1 MEMTLTVHVPRR
13 FPRPAQVVVRWS
25 GEHTAG
31 ALGRALSDHLDVP
44 VPALGS
50 RGRPISADAPIG
62 SPPLVHGAS
71 LTVIPGVTRGEGSQ
85 RQPHGEDAVDERAA
99 SPPTA
104 VELVVVGGPDCGHSE
119 SVSRSGLTVGRS
131 PDVGLR
137 IEDDSLSR
145 DHACFTAT
153 PAGITVEDRGSTNGV
168 VVDGVRLTG
177 VGVVDTSTTIVV
189 GGSTLALRRRPGAGL
204 PVRARGDGRLAI
216 RPTQAPV
223 RTGSAIAVQAPAPP
237 VERRATRV
245 PWVGALVPVPVA
257 VVLAFLFGP
266 QMLAFALLGPTVVLA
281 TSLSD
286 RWGSGKEHRRA
297 MVAHRLATEQ
307 AARLLAEHVAH
318 ECAQRRMRHPD
329 PQRVLTVAEHRQPGL
344 WQHPSPRPIRIGLGD
359 VPAETTWVEGSTTT
373 RPTARLVPVT
383 VDLAR
388 AGRLGVVGD
397 TLTTDRL
404 LGSLLGQLVVDMP
417 PTLLHV
423 VLASSE
429 ESWGWTHLLPHVV
442 GSPAA
447 AAVSGAPCS
456 RPAPTPVVVVPD
468 AGALGPQDWAS
479 CLEGEPLLIV
489 AAPTIEELP
498 SGCTT
503 VLTQAAGQWSL
514 ASGEGEVCVTP
525 DLVGSWWTDRVARA
539 LAPLCLEGHPG
550 EAPPLPTSLSLPS
563 LLGLAEITPDAVAAR
578 WSRARRSANPL
589 ARTGGPARAT
599 AAAPGVSPPV
609 ALVGIS
615 SDGPWS
621 IDLRRDG
628 PHVLIGGTTGSGK
641 SEFLR
646 TLVTSL
652 SLSCPPED
660 LTFVLVDFKG
670 GSAFGSCSALPQVV
684 GLVTDLD
691 DQLVDRA
698 LRSLGAE
705 LRRRERVFATAGARD
720 LEDYQRRRGPTEA
733 PVPRL
738 VVVIDELRALVE
750 ELPDFVSGLIRIAA
764 LGRSLGVH
772 LVLATQRPAG
782 TITAEIQANVNLR
795 IAFRVRDRAD
805 SVDVLDHPGAAAIP
819 SDAPGRGL
827 ARDGDGEIRSFHA
840 ATLSHDCAAA
850 TPFLT
855 VGTPGPPGSALAQVH
870 PDAGDQ
876 PASGSLDSAAG
887 VVEAVMAAHAAA
899 GGSAPRTPW
908 LAPLPRSVPFGTAR
922 YHDPAQGPGPA
933 VALVDQPD
941 RQTITALAPP
951 RHPTWLLAGP
961 PGSGRTNAARS
972 VLLASA
978 SRDTAADLHL
988 HVIEVAS
995 GLADLDAL
1003 GHLGTRLRA
1012 EEHRTIRHLLD
1023 LLRAEVDARLH
1034 APRVGPADAAPPEI
1048 LLVVDGW
1055 DQFVEAQP
1063 ESDHGRMADDLV
1075 RVLRDGGSVGVRGL
1089 VTGGRSLLQPRWA
1102 ALGAELFLLGRTD
1115 PLDAALAGVATRDAL
1130 RDPPPGRALRV
1141 ADAQHVQFVL
1151 CSPEDVVATAELLG
1165 STEMAAGGTAAD
1177 ADRRPVRLR
1186 PLPSLVQ
1193 RSSVVDAE
1201 GAGHE
1206 GCPPGI
1212 LLGVGGRDTAPLRL
1226 DPTTHGRRLA
1236 VVGPGGSGRTTALQ
1250 TLARSCVASGWAVAV
1265 VTSSP
1270 GEWQG
1275 LGGCLVTTPSA
1286 PEPVVELRRRR
1297 HDLALLVDDANRL
1310 DGTAAEQVVREI
1322 AGLVERDRG
1331 LLVVATTPRAVA
1343 TRFRGV
1349 DVEVCREQAGLL
1361 LCPDVGDGEAL
1372 GARGIIGVPRI
1383 PGRGVLIARGS
1394 ATEVQVL
1401 APEPSAG
1408 AVGLLGSPLL
1418 GSRLARLDVGPG
1430 GEGDDGRHE
1439 RDDQH
1444 RPPQGGATRLREAPA
1459 HGQQQQVHDD
1469 GGGAGP
1475 LAVTQPS
1482 PGEDQQRHRGSP
1494 DQQGRHRHAAGVAA
1508 GPHEEFIDVEHRE
1521 AHQDEG
1527 LHPGD
1532 EGSDAAGA
1540 TRGVH

>member
-13 FPRPAQVVVRWS
+13 SPRPAQVVVRWS
-25 GEHTAG
+25 GQHTAG

-50 RGRPISADAPIG
+50 RGRPISMEVPVG

-71 LTVIPGVTRGEGSQ
+71 LTVIPGLTWGEGPTG
-85 RQPHGEDAVDERAA
+85 QPHTGDAVAERAT
-99 SPPTA
+99 SPPNP
-104 VELVVVGGPDCGHSE
+104 VELAVVGGPDCGHST
-119 SVSRSGLTVGRS
+119 SVSPSGLTVGRS

-145 DHACFTAT
+145 DHARFTAT

-177 VGVVDTSTTIVV
+177 AWVVDTSTTIVV

-204 PVRARGDGRLAI
+204 PVRVRGDGRLAI
-216 RPTQAPV
+216 RPTQAPG
-223 RTGSAIAVQAPAPP
+223 RTGSATVVHAPAPP
-237 VERRATRV
+237 VERRANRV
-245 PWVGALVPVPVA
+245 PWVGALAPVPVA

-281 TSLSD
+281 TSLGD
-286 RWGSGKEHRRA
+286 RLGSGKEHRKA
-297 MVAHRLATEQ
+297 LVAHRLATEQ
-307 AARLLAEHVAH
+307 AGRLLAEHLAH
-318 ECAQRRMRHPD
+318 ECARRRSRHPD
-329 PQRVLTVAEHRQPGL
+329 PQRVLVVAEHRQPGL

-359 VPAETTWVEGSTTT
+359 VPAETTWVEGTTVT

-383 VDLAR
+383 VDLDRAR
-388 AGRLGVVGD
+388 RLGVVGD

-417 PTLLHV
+417 PTLLRV
-423 VLASSE
+423 VVSSSE
-429 ESWGWTHLLPHVV
+429 ESWRWTRLLPHVV
-442 GSPAA
+442 DSPAVA
-447 AAVSGAPCS
+447 TASGAPRS
-456 RPAPTPVVVVPD
+456 GPGPTHVVVVPD

-514 ASGEGEVCVTP
+514 ASAEGEVCMTP
-525 DLVGSWWTDRVARA
+525 DLVGSWWTDRVSRA

-550 EAPPLPTSLSLPS
+550 EAPPLPTSLGLPS
-563 LLGLAEITPDAVAAR
+563 LMGLTEITPDAVAAR
-578 WSRARRSANPL
+578 WSRARRSGDP
-589 ARTGGPARAT
+589 PARAGAPARATST

-615 SDGPWS
+615 PDGPWS

-705 LRRRERVFATAGARD
+705 LRRRERVFAAAGARD
-720 LEDYQRRRGPTEA
+720 LEDYQRRRGPTNA

-738 VVVIDELRALVE
+738 VVVIDELRALVQ

-772 LVLATQRPAG
+772 LVMATQRPAG
-782 TITAEIQANVNLR
+782 AITTEIQANVNLR

-805 SVDVLDHPGAAAIP
+805 SVDVLDDPGAASIP
-819 SDAPGRGL
+819 SGAPGRGL
-827 ARDGDGEIRSFHA
+827 ARGGDGEIRSFHA
-840 ATLSHDCAAA
+840 ATLSHDAAAA

-855 VGTPGPPGSALAQVH
+855 VGPPDAPGSALAQVH
-870 PDAGDQ
+870 ADVGDR
-876 PASGSLDSAAG
+876 PGIGSLDPAAG
-887 VVEAVMAAHAAA
+887 VVAAVVAAHTAR
-899 GGSAPRTPW
+899 GGSAPRPPW
-908 LAPLPRSVPFGTAR
+908 LAPLPCSVPVGTAR
-922 YHDPAQGPGPA
+922 HHDPGREPGPA

-951 RHPTWLLAGP
+951 RHTTWLLAGP
-961 PGSGRTNAARS
+961 PGSGRTNTARS
-972 VLLASA
+972 VVLASA
-978 SRDTAADLHL
+978 SRDTASDLHV
-988 HVIEVAS
+988 HVIDVAS

-1012 EEHRTIRHLLD
+1012 EEHRAIRHLLD
-1023 LLRAEVDARLH
+1023 LLRAEVDERLH
-1034 APRVGPADAAPPEI
+1034 APRGGPADAKPPGI

-1063 ESDHGRMADDLV
+1063 ESDHGRLADDLV

-1102 ALGAELFLLGRTD
+1102 SLGAELFLLGRTD
-1115 PLDAALAGVATRDAL
+1115 PLDAALAGVAARDAL

-1165 STEMAAGGTAAD
+1165 PTEMAAGVATAG

-1186 PLPSLVQ
+1186 PLPSLVR

-1201 GAGHE
+1201 GAGHV
-1206 GCPPGI
+1206 GCTPGI
-1212 LLGVGGRDTAPLRL
+1212 LLGVGGGDTAPLLL

-1250 TLARSCVASGWAVAV
+1250 TLARSCVSGGWTVAV

-1286 PEPVVELRRRR
+1286 PEPLVELRLQRR
-1297 HDLALLVDDANRL
+1297 DLVLLVDDANRL
-1310 DGTAAEQVVREI
+1310 DGTAAEPVVREI

-1372 GARGIIGVPRI
+1372 GARGITGVPKI
-1383 PGRGVLIARGS
+1383 PGRGVLISRGS

-1408 AVGLLGSPLL
+1408 AVELPGSPLL
-1418 GSRLARLDVGPG
+1418 GPLLARLDIGPG
-1430 GEGDDGRHE
+1430 G
-1439 RDDQH
+1439 
-1444 RPPQGGATRLREAPA
+1444 
-1459 HGQQQQVHDD
+1459 
-1469 GGGAGP
+1469 
-1475 LAVTQPS
+1475 
-1482 PGEDQQRHRGSP
+1482 
-1494 DQQGRHRHAAGVAA
+1494 
-1508 GPHEEFIDVEHRE
+1508 
-1521 AHQDEG
+1521 
-1527 LHPGD
+1527 
-1532 EGSDAAGA
+1532 
-1540 TRGVH
+1540 